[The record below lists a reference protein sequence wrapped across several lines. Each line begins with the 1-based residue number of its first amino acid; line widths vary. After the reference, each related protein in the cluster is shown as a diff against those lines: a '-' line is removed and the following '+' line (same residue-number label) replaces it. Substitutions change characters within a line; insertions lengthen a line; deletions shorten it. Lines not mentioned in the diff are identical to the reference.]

1 MSEAPGPEPGA
12 GPAEPSVVVARTDA
26 PGRGGPRPVRR
37 RRGLVAVGIGVAVM
51 LVMMAGLA
59 VARPWEPQTASCP
72 PIEHA
77 DWSIARRWDEALLDS
92 IRRAVPNPPVHAR
105 NLFHLSAAMWD
116 AWAAY
121 DDTARGYVVTEK
133 HRAGDVAAARNEAMS
148 YAAYRLLTSRY
159 IAAVGGDVSLSE
171 FADLMDSLCYS
182 LDVTTSEGD
191 TPAAVGNRIADA
203 VLAAAAND
211 GSNEYGGYASTDYK
225 AVNPPMVVADPGTTM
240 SDPNRWQPLKIA
252 NMVSQNG
259 IPVANGLQQALGPHW
274 GHVTGFALP
283 PGGDAGTPIDPG
295 PPPLLGDP
303 ATDDA
308 LKAQVLEV
316 IRLNSQLDPGD
327 GATIDISPGAMGANS
342 LGTNDGTG
350 YSVNPATGQAYP
362 PNVVA
367 QGDFG
372 RVMAEFWADGPSSE
386 TPPGHW
392 NVIANSV
399 SDALAP
405 DLRVGGTGP
414 TVDRL
419 EWDTKLYLA
428 LNGAVH
434 DAAIAAWGLKGH
446 YDSVRP
452 ISLIRYM
459 GGKGQSSD
467 PSQPAY
473 DPEGLPLEPGLVEV
487 ITTGTTAPGQR
498 HAALAGHEGEIAVRA
513 WQAYPENPKADTAG
527 VGWSLA
533 TEWVPYQMQTFV
545 TPAFPAYV
553 SGHSTFSRAAA
564 EVMKA
569 VTGSEFFPG
578 GQSSYT
584 AKAGSLKFES
594 GPTADVPLQWA
605 TYFDAAD
612 QAGRSR
618 LWGGIHIGADDLAGR
633 EVGSEVGI
641 EAWNAARRY
650 YDGTAA
656 S

>member
-1 MSEAPGPEPGA
+1 VSVAIGPEPDET
-12 GPAEPSVVVARTDA
+12 PALSGVMTVRPDA
-26 PGRGGPRPVRR
+26 PGGDGPRRPRR
-37 RRGLVAVGIGVAVM
+37 WRGLLAVGVVAGVM
-51 LVMMAGLA
+51 LATVAGIAAL
-59 VARPWEPQTASCP
+59 RPWQPAAPACP
-72 PIEHA
+72 PIA
-77 DWSIARRWDEALLDS
+77 NPDWSIARRWDEALLNS
-92 IRRAVPNPPVHAR
+92 IRRAIPNPPVHAR
-105 NLFHLSAAMWD
+105 NLFHLSVATWD

-121 DDTARGYVVTEK
+121 DDTAQGYVVTEK
-133 HRAGDVAAARNEAMS
+133 HQAGDVAAARNEAMS

-203 VLAAAAND
+203 VLAAAAAD
-211 GSNEYGGYASTDYK
+211 GSNEYGGYAATDY
-225 AVNPPMVVADPGTTM
+225 APVNAPMIVADPGTAM
-240 SDPNRWQPLKIA
+240 ADPNRWQPLKIA
-252 NMVSQNG
+252 NLVSQNG
-259 IPVANGLQQALGPHW
+259 IPVANGLQEALGPHW

-303 ATDDA
+303 ATDAA

-327 GATIDISPGAMGANS
+327 GATIDISPGAKGANP

-350 YSVNPATGQAYP
+350 HALNPATGEPYP
-362 PNVVA
+362 PVVVA
-367 QGDFG
+367 QGDYG

-405 DLRVGGTGP
+405 DLRLGGAGP
-414 TVDRL
+414 ELDRL

-446 YDSVRP
+446 YDSARP

-459 GGKGQSSD
+459 GGKGQSTD
-467 PSQPAY
+467 PAQPAY
-473 DPEGLPLEPGLVEV
+473 DPEGLPLEAGLVEV
-487 ITTGTTAPGQR
+487 ITSASTAPGER
-498 HAALAGHEGEIAVRA
+498 HAALKGHEGEIAVRA

-527 VGWSLA
+527 VGWRLA
-533 TEWVPYQMQTFV
+533 TEWVPYQMKTFV
-545 TPAFPAYV
+545 TPAFPGYV

-564 EVMKA
+564 EVVAAM
-569 VTGSEFFPG
+569 TGSEFFPG
-578 GQSSYT
+578 GESGHT

-594 GPTADVPLQWA
+594 GPTTDVPLKWA

-612 QAGRSR
+612 EAGRSR
-618 LWGGIHIGADDLAGR
+618 LWGGIHIAADDLTGR
-633 EVGSEVGI
+633 EIGSTVGI
-641 EAWNAARRY
+641 DAWNAARRY
-650 YDGTAA
+650 FDGTAG

>member
-1 MSEAPGPEPGA
+1 VSEAVGPEPG
-12 GPAEPSVVVARTDA
+12 DA
-26 PGRGGPRPVRR
+26 PAGSGVAAIGTDVPGGGGPRRKRR
-37 RRGLVAVGIGVAVM
+37 RRWLVAVGIAAVM
-51 LVMMAGLA
+51 LVAVAGLA
-59 VARPWEPQTASCP
+59 LARPWQPASPACP
-72 PIEHA
+72 PIAHP

-121 DDTARGYVVTEK
+121 DDTARGFVVTEK
-133 HRAGDVAAARNEAMS
+133 HQAGDVAAARNEAMS

-171 FADLMDSLCYS
+171 FADIMDSLCYS

-191 TPAAVGNRIADA
+191 SPAAVGNRIADA
-203 VLAAAAND
+203 VLAAGAND
-211 GSNEYGGYASTDYK
+211 GSNEYGGYAPKDYK
-225 AVNPPMVVADPGTTM
+225 PVNPPLVVADPGTTM
-240 SDPNRWQPLKIA
+240 TDPNRWQPLQIA

-259 IPVANGLQQALGPHW
+259 IPVANGLQQAIGTHW
-274 GHVTGFALP
+274 GHVEGFALP

-295 PPPLLGDP
+295 PPPRLGDP
-303 ATDDA
+303 VTDDV
-308 LKAQVLEV
+308 LKADLLEV
-316 IRLNSQLDPGD
+316 IRLNSQLDPAD
-327 GATIDISPGAMGANS
+327 GVTIDISPGAMGANP

-350 YSVNPATGQAYP
+350 HAVNPVTGQAYP
-362 PNVVA
+362 SNVVA

-372 RVMAEFWADGPSSE
+372 RVMAEFWADGPNSE

-399 SDALAP
+399 SDKLAP
-405 DLRVGGTGP
+405 DLRVGGAGP
-414 TVDRL
+414 VLDRL

-446 YDSVRP
+446 YDSSRP

-487 ITTGTTAPGQR
+487 ITSATTSPGQR
-498 HAALAGHEGEIAVRA
+498 HEALKGHEGEIAVRA
-513 WQAYPENPKADTAG
+513 WRAYPKNPKTDTAG

-533 TEWVPYQMQTFV
+533 TEWVPYQMRTFV
-545 TPAFPAYV
+545 TPAFPAYI

-564 EVMKA
+564 EVMTA
-569 VTGSEFFPG
+569 MTGSEYFPG
-578 GQSSYT
+578 GLSGYT
-584 AKAGSLKFES
+584 AKAGSLKFEN
-594 GPTADVPLQWA
+594 GPSTDVPLQWA
-605 TYFDAAD
+605 TYFDASD

-618 LWGGIHIGADDLAGR
+618 LWGGIHIAADDLTGR
-633 EVGSEVGI
+633 KVGSEVGI

-650 YDGTAA
+650 YDGTAG